1 MHCLSC
7 TVHLQL
13 VLPGEQVPR
22 TSHMV
27 LSMACMDMPE
37 FREYSC
43 SVGNSVYPNTT
54 MVPVKSIALL
64 ASNFE
69 VTRRAEHVQR
79 AASLAAVTEFDI
91 ATDIAVMPV
100 SAH

>member
-1 MHCLSC
+1 
-7 TVHLQL
+7 
-13 VLPGEQVPR
+13 
-22 TSHMV
+22 
-27 LSMACMDMPE
+27 
-37 FREYSC
+37 
-43 SVGNSVYPNTT
+43 